1 MASIEEV
8 LKHYDSPIVLD
19 KNGDKEVSDKVLNDA
34 IILKNDDK
42 KFTLEYNDSDCKIIV
57 IAEYPSSVSILEY
70 DENRSL
76 VGGHSYVGDMEE
88 RFS

>member
-42 KFTLEYNDSDCKIIV
+42 KFTL
-57 IAEYPSSVSILEY
+57 
-70 DENRSL
+70 
-76 VGGHSYVGDMEE
+76 
-88 RFS
+88 